1 LVVRADGRG
10 SLSLRIAQAIIE
22 EIQRGRLAAG
32 DSLPGTRDL
41 ARDLEVNRK
50 TVVLAYEEL
59 AAQGW
64 VTTDLRRGTFVSR
77 NLPNAVHKPAVAS
90 PGAAHA
96 HSTTTAFPRG
106 PAVKPP
112 LLWPRRGAVGF
123 DDGAPDPRLIPTSA
137 IAQAYAGAARAAS
150 RQRLLGYGDPRGT
163 EQLRES
169 IAKMLNMTRGL
180 NTSSDGI
187 CVTRGSQMALYV
199 IAQSLLARDDTVI
212 FEELTYPPAVQAFA
226 AAGARIASIDLDHL
240 EEICRRTRV
249 RAIYLTPGHQF
260 PTTVVMR
267 PNARLRLRALAA
279 QFGFFVVEDDY
290 DQEFHFDHQP
300 MLPLASNDTAGQIVY
315 VGSFSKVLSPS
326 LRVGYV
332 AGPRNLIER
341 IGNWIGTIDRQG
353 DPITE
358 LAIVELIESGQL
370 RRHIKRVHAIF
381 DARRTAFAA
390 ELSEQLEGLATFSMP
405 AGGLA
410 FWLRFV
416 DGQLL
421 GDPPRAWAA
430 NWPANAPQILTSAE
444 CAVSGKPAPAARL
457 GFASLDSH
465 EARCAVSQLRA
476 ALAPPNLPA
485 RVKRGPVMALA
496 SSALA
501 NARPEA
507 AKGRSAL
514 D

>member
-1 LVVRADGRG
+1 MLRPWAPNLIVRADGPG
-10 SLSLRIAQAIIE
+10 SLSLRIAQALIE

-64 VTTDLRRGTFVSR
+64 VTTGLRRGTFVSR
-77 NLPNAVHKPAVAS
+77 NISDALPTPIATR
-90 PGAAHA
+90 AAMA
-96 HSTTTAFPRG
+96 ATAMPRG
-106 PAVKPP
+106 RTVNPP
-112 LLWPRRGAVGF
+112 LLWPRRGEARF
-123 DDGAPDPRLIPTSA
+123 DDGVPDQRLIPTAA
-137 IAQAYAGAARAAS
+137 IAQAYAGAARAAA
-150 RQRLLGYGDPRGT
+150 RQRLLAYGDPRGT
-163 EQLRES
+163 EQLRCS

-180 NTSSDGI
+180 STTPDSI
-187 CVTRGSQMALYV
+187 CVTRGSQMALFV
-199 IAQSLLARDDTVI
+199 IAQCLIARDDTVL

-226 AAGARIASIDLDHL
+226 AAGARIASVRLGPEGIDLDHL
-240 EEICRRTRV
+240 EDVCRRTRV

-260 PTTVVMR
+260 PTTVVLR
-267 PNARLRLRALAA
+267 PSARLRLRALAS
-279 QFGFFVVEDDY
+279 QFGFFVIEDDY
-290 DQEFHFDHQP
+290 DHEFHFDHQP
-300 MLPLASNDTAGQIVY
+300 MFPLASNDVAGQIVY

-332 AGPRNLIER
+332 AGPARLVEQ

-390 ELSEQLEGLATFSMP
+390 ELRTQLDGLATFDMP

-410 FWLRFV
+410 FWVRFAE
-416 DGQLL
+416 GTHFA
-421 GDPPRAWAA
+421 DPTKHRPGGG
-430 NWPANAPQILTSAE
+430 PQVLTSTE
-444 CAVSGKPAPAARL
+444 CAVGHRPMPAARL
-457 GFASLDSH
+457 GFAGLDGH
-465 EARCAVSQLRA
+465 EVQSALGQLRD
-476 ALAPPNLPA
+476 ALRTSRADA
-485 RVKRGPVMALA
+485 
-496 SSALA
+496 
-501 NARPEA
+501 
-507 AKGRSAL
+507 
-514 D
+514 